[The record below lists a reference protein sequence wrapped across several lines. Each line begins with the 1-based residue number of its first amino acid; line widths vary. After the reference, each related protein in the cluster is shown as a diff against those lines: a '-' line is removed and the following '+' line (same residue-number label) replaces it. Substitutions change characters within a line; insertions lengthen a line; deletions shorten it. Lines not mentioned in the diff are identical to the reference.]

1 MSTPGCNSRREAR
14 RHRYFVLGTGLTLW
28 TGVGVLPGGSDQAF
42 AATFDVASGD
52 VAGLITAME
61 AANANGEAD
70 VIQLEAGTYTLTVAH
85 NAFRGTN
92 GLPVVTSAITIVG
105 AGAATT
111 VIEREPGAPDF
122 RIIAATGAGD
132 LTLEDVTIQG
142 GRAIGG
148 IAQGGGGGGVFGTSG
163 ASVALHDCTIT
174 GNSSSFNGAG
184 VLIQEDALLVL
195 ERCLV
200 TANGPTTFGGGITVT
215 SVGNGLTATVRDAIV
230 TGNTCTSEKCGVDV
244 QTADM
249 VVVRTTISDNAGAT
263 NAGGI
268 GIDRGL
274 LTVIESTV
282 TGNRAANG
290 AGLFARDSGA
300 IALWRSTVSGNLA
313 DNQGGGAFVA
323 AGSSLDMI
331 DSTVTANSAYAG
343 GGLYGAGGA
352 RNTILAGNLHLGG
365 GGADCVGSVVS
376 SGSNLIQATSGCAIS
391 GATGSDITGV
401 APGVNALAD
410 NGGPTETHAL
420 APGSPAIDHGA
431 GCSGTDQRGYPR
443 PVDGD
448 GDGTSTCD
456 IGAYERAPC
465 GNGVL
470 DPGEACDDGNTSG
483 GDGCEI
489 TCTPTGCGDDVV
501 AGAEECDDGNIVS
514 GDCCSSGCRFE
525 AGGSSCPD
533 ADGNA
538 CTIDPH
544 CDGAGACV
552 QDHAPSGAACAD
564 DELCTID
571 ECDGTG
577 TCLHLAV
584 PDSSCRA
591 PTRSGRGIVKLRG
604 NRISWKWVK
613 GEETPFA
620 AFGTPELNTDYAVC
634 VFDAS
639 GAPQPLMAARA
650 PAGGTCTLGNP
661 CWARKTTARI
671 EYNDLL
677 LGSPDGITQIRLKSG
692 IDGKAS
698 VLVRGLDPSFGFPA
712 PPLIPPVTV
721 QLRAENGE
729 CWGAVYSTPRVNDTT
744 QFKANPD

>member
-1 MSTPGCNSRREAR
+1 M
-14 RHRYFVLGTGLTLW
+14 
-28 TGVGVLPGGSDQAF
+28 
-42 AATFDVASGD
+42 
-52 VAGLITAME
+52 
-61 AANANGEAD
+61 
-70 VIQLEAGTYTLTVAH
+70 
-85 NAFRGTN
+85 
-92 GLPVVTSAITIVG
+92 TI
-105 AGAATT
+105 
-111 VIEREPGAPDF
+111 R
-122 RIIAATGAGD
+122 
-132 LTLEDVTIQG
+132 G

-163 ASVALHDCTIT
+163 ARVALRDCTIT

-215 SVGNGLTATVRDAIV
+215 SVGNGMTATVRDAIV

-313 DNQGGGAFVA
+313 DNQGGGAFVS

-331 DSTVTANSAYAG
+331 DSTVTANRAYAG

-365 GGADCVGSVVS
+365 GGADCAGSVLS

-431 GCSGTDQRGYPR
+431 GCSGTDQRGYSR
-443 PVDGD
+443 PADGD

-456 IGAYERAPC
+456 IGAYEADGSEVADPC
-465 GNGVL
+465 GNGVI
-470 DPGEACDDGNTSG
+470 DPGEDCDDDGLCCGPTCQFDPAGTPCGPPSQCSG
-483 GDGCEI
+483 
-489 TCTPTGCGDDVV
+489 
-501 AGAEECDDGNIVS
+501 S
-514 GDCCSSGCRFE
+514 Q
-525 AGGSSCPD
+525 
-533 ADGNA
+533 
-538 CTIDPH
+538 
-544 CDGAGACV
+544 CDGAGICANALLPDGSPCSDGSPCTADACRAGSCISV
-552 QDHAPSGAACAD
+552 AAPSSTCRQQLAPRGQFALSDPDGENADKLFWRWQKGEATTAEEFAQQDYYLCVYDFSSGAST
-564 DELCTID
+564 LVT
-571 ECDGTG
+571 
-577 TCLHLAV
+577 HLATHG
-584 PDSSCRA
+584 D
-591 PTRSGRGIVKLRG
+591 
-604 NRISWKWVK
+604 
-613 GEETPFA
+613 
-620 AFGTPELNTDYAVC
+620 VC
-634 VFDAS
+634 VFDCWKLRGQNKIYVDVFGTHDGLRQIYPKPRGD
-639 GAPQPLMAARA
+639 GAAGVQVQARGENLPMPSLPL
-650 PAGGTCTLGNP
+650 T
-661 CWARKTTARI
+661 
-671 EYNDLL
+671 
-677 LGSPDGITQIRLKSG
+677 
-692 IDGKAS
+692 
-698 VLVRGLDPSFGFPA
+698 
-712 PPLIPPVTV
+712 PPVTV
-721 QLRAENGE
+721 QLVSEAGDCWSATYSAPTRNDAEKFQ
-729 CWGAVYSTPRVNDTT
+729 A
-744 QFKANPD
+744 KPDP